1 MKTYSIPILVSK
13 NLSRRIEKKEWN
25 QICLKNIVLW
35 TSKINSSNIPHIHV
49 VNHYYTHLISILIT
63 QLIAKKDDFNKIIS
77 TTQGS
82 MHIFSFTKVNSEG
95 YSWFASQSIITYITS
110 ILYLNLNVPWIVN
123 KLFH

>member
-25 QICLKNIVLW
+25 QICIKNIVLW

-49 VNHYYTHLISILIT
+49 VNHYYSFNQYTNHPVNMA
-63 QLIAKKDDFNKIIS
+63 QKDDFNKIIS

-95 YSWFASQSIITYITS
+95 YS
-110 ILYLNLNVPWIVN
+110 
-123 KLFH
+123 